1 MPQFST
7 KRVQSGSAVAYRRK
21 TYLQAAYLA
30 LVPVIAGIGYL
41 ILICGGSGTA
51 CPSLLLTLGAVVA
64 PASILSL
71 GLSSPYLIPL
81 GAVTLATG
89 LKLASTAEA
98 VGDRPSARRLRWH
111 LLIPLTTIAVS
122 VSSLAVLFVSAVAVL
137 LLVPGFLAWV

>member
-1 MPQFST
+1 MAQPSN
-7 KRVQSGSAVAYRRK
+7 KRVQTGSAASYRRL

-30 LVPVIAGIGYL
+30 LVPIIAGLGYVIG
-41 ILICGGSGTA
+41 ICGAKGGA
-51 CPSLLLTLGAVVA
+51 CPSALLTLGGLAA

-81 GAVTLATG
+81 GAITVLTG

-111 LLIPLTTIAVS
+111 LLIPLTTIVVS
-122 VSSLAVLFVSAVAVL
+122 VSSLAVLFVSALAMLILAPGL
-137 LLVPGFLAWV
+137 LTWA

>member
-1 MPQFST
+1 M
-7 KRVQSGSAVAYRRK
+7 KRIRSQKATAYRRL
-21 TYLQAAYLA
+21 TYIQAAYLG
-30 LVPVIAGIGYL
+30 LVPIIAGLGYV
-41 ILICGGSGTA
+41 IRTCGAHGA
-51 CPSLLLTLGAVVA
+51 VCPPMMVTLGGLAA

-81 GAVTLATG
+81 GAITVFTG

-122 VSSLAVLFVSAVAVL
+122 VSSLVVLFVSGLAL
-137 LLVPGFLAWV
+137 LLLAPGLLTWA

>member
-1 MPQFST
+1 MM
-7 KRVQSGSAVAYRRK
+7 V
-21 TYLQAAYLA
+21 
-30 LVPVIAGIGYL
+30 
-41 ILICGGSGTA
+41 
-51 CPSLLLTLGAVVA
+51 TLGGLAA

-81 GAVTLATG
+81 GAITVFTG

-122 VSSLAVLFVSAVAVL
+122 VSSLVVLFVSGLAL
-137 LLVPGFLAWV
+137 LLLAPGLLTWA